1 MRRFPTFTS
10 TSENPAFKDA
20 GKLLYYHGIPKQLK
34 KRLEELLIKP
44 SFRVDRIRK
53 VSYHGITSLPNFTPV
68 S

>member
-20 GKLLYYHGIPKQLK
+20 GQLLYYHGIPKQLK
-34 KRLEELLIKP
+34 KRWEELLIKP

-53 VSYHGITSLPNFTPV
+53 V
-68 S
+68 